1 MEFVRLPE
9 PLQLKGEVLELVA
22 KYPEFR
28 EEGSHAT
35 ADPISYWYGNK
46 LPRYLWN
53 GGWGEKLI
61 VGGVAEDQF
70 MQTIGAHR
78 IGFFRWIDD
87 EMEWEKLLDFM
98 ILSATKL
105 VEGREAKTGA

>member
-1 MEFVRLPE
+1 MEFERLAEPVRLKE
-9 PLQLKGEVLELVA
+9 EVLELVA

-28 EEGSHAT
+28 EEGGHAV

-46 LPRYLWN
+46 LPRYLWK
-53 GGWGEKLI
+53 GGWGEKLRDI
-61 VGGVAEDQF
+61 GVSEDQF
-70 MQTIGAHR
+70 MQAIGAHR

-105 VEGREAKTGA
+105 VRSPSPESEA

>member
-1 MEFVRLPE
+1 MEFERLPE
-9 PLQLKGEVLELVA
+9 PLQLKGEVLELVT

-53 GGWGEKLI
+53 AGWGRKLKEM
-61 VGGVAEDQF
+61 GVAEDQF

-98 ILSATKL
+98 IRSAVKL
-105 VEGREAKTGA
+105 VRTPPADSET

>member
-1 MEFVRLPE
+1 MEFERLAE
-9 PLQLKGEVLELVA
+9 PVHLKEEVLELVS

-28 EEGSHAT
+28 EEGSHAV

-46 LPRYLWN
+46 LPRYLWK
-53 GGWGEKLI
+53 GGWGPRLREI
-61 VGGVAEDQF
+61 GVSEDQF

-78 IGFFRWIDD
+78 IGFFRWIDH
-87 EMEWEKLLDFM
+87 EMEWEKFLDFM

-105 VEGREAKTGA
+105 VEGQAAEAEA